1 MWTGLPCLLLL
12 ACLALCVV
20 DGGEVGGGGVGV
32 GSVGGAGG
40 GGTSLVL
47 VRRLVAVSVLV
58 PSTDSRAPA
67 PALSAVQ
74 CEQQPG

>member
-1 MWTGLPCLLLL
+1 M
-12 ACLALCVV
+12 V
-20 DGGEVGGGGVGV
+20 DDGEVGSDGGGVGGGV
-32 GSVGGAGG
+32 GDGG
-40 GGTSLVL
+40 GGTILVL

-58 PSTDSRAPA
+58 RSTDSRAPA